1 MKKARGKHFVV
12 FHKLNHGNALLSDIK
27 IMKLWRAII
36 TPILNEDSTLKKK
49 KDLTII
55 INMFVLFPFL
65 LFCLDYRL

>member
-36 TPILNEDSTLKKK
+36 TPILNEDSTLKKRK
-49 KDLTII
+49 I
-55 INMFVLFPFL
+55 
-65 LFCLDYRL
+65 